1 MKAYATFILATSVAA
16 VSMARPT
23 PSTISL
29 NQISTYASG
38 IFDEGAAEIVAF
50 DKGSQRLFVSN
61 AEENTLDVLDISDP
75 ANPSL
80 LNKID
85 LAPYGDGVNSVA
97 VHKGLVAV
105 ACEADPK
112 QDPGTV
118 AFLDVDGNFISSVI
132 AGALPDMLTFTPNG
146 KQVLVANEG
155 EPDDDYLV
163 DPEGSVSII
172 DLAGG
177 VESLT
182 QSDVKTVSF
191 APFNPMKKRLQRAQV
206 RIYGPKASVA
216 QDLEPEYIAVSEDG
230 QTAFVTLQENNAI
243 AIIDIK
249 KARVKRIKSL
259 GYKWH
264 FLPGNGLD
272 ASDKDDGIY
281 IENWPVAG
289 MFQPDSIASFNV
301 RGRNY
306 YVTANEGDSRDYDGY
321 SEEAD
326 LGDIELSDWLTKRF
340 PAIQEKENLGRL
352 GTTTAAP
359 FGKCGDVYHQM
370 FSYGARSFYILDE
383 RGRRIYD
390 SGDDFEQITAK
401 AIPDYFNASNDNTK
415 FDNRSDNKGPEPEG
429 VVVGK
434 VGNRH
439 YAFIGLERVGGIM
452 VYDVSNPYRPV
463 FIEYINNRGFTADV
477 EAPEAGDL
485 GPEGMAFIPASDSP
499 NGSPLLVV
507 ANEVSGTTTIYEISS
522 SK

>member
-1 MKAYATFILATSVAA
+1 MKAVTTFILTAGLATAA
-16 VSMARPT
+16 MARPA

-38 IFDEGAAEIVAF
+38 IFDEGAAEIVAY
-50 DKGSQRLFVSN
+50 DNGSQRLFVSN
-61 AEENTLDVLDISDP
+61 AQENSLDVLDIADP
-75 ANPSL
+75 ANPVL

-85 LAPYGDGVNSVA
+85 LSPYGDGVNSVA

-118 AFLDVDGNFISSVI
+118 AFLDIDGDYISSVVV
-132 AGALPDMLTFTPNG
+132 GALPDMLTFTPNG

-155 EPDDDYLV
+155 EPDADYLV

-172 DLAGG
+172 DLKRG
-177 VESLT
+177 VEQLT

-191 APFNPMKKRLQRAQV
+191 APFNSLKKQMQRAQI
-206 RIYGPKASVA
+206 RIYGPNASVA
-216 QDLEPEYIAVSEDG
+216 QDLEPEYIAVSDDG
-230 QTAFVTLQENNAI
+230 KTAFVTLQENNAI

-249 KARVKRIKSL
+249 TARVKRIKSL

-264 FLPGNGLD
+264 ILPGNELD

-289 MFQPDSIASFNV
+289 MFQPDSIASYKV

-306 YVTANEGDSRDYDGY
+306 YVIANEGDARDYDGY
-321 SEEAD
+321 SEETSID
-326 LGDIELSDWLTKRF
+326 EIEISGWLTKRF
-340 PAIQEKENLGRL
+340 PNIQEKESLGRL

-359 FGKCGDVYHQM
+359 FGKCGDVYHQL
-370 FSYGARSFYILDE
+370 FSYGARSFSILDE
-383 RGRRIYD
+383 SGRRVFD
-390 SGDDFEQITAK
+390 SGDDFEQITAA
-401 AIPDYFNASNDNTK
+401 AIPDYFNASNDNAK

-429 VVVGK
+429 VVVGEIK
-434 VGNRH
+434 NRY

-452 VYDVSNPYRPV
+452 VYDVTNPRNPAFV
-463 FIEYINNRGFTADV
+463 EYINNRDFTQDV
-477 EAPEAGDL
+477 ETPEAGDL

-507 ANEVSGTTTIYEISS
+507 ANEVSGTTTIYEINS